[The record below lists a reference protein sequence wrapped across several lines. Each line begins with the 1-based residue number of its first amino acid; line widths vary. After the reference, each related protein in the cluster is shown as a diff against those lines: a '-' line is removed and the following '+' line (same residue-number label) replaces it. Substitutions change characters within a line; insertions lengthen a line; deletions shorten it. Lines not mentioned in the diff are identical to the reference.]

1 MMRGMDLAAIAAELC
16 ALAPGAFTAARNER
30 AKLLRREGKRE
41 LAQQVARLA
50 KPTVS
55 AWAVN
60 ALARRGAE
68 ALERVVALGAQLR
81 EAQEDLD
88 AARLRSLAKERVQL
102 LAEAVAAAREAADE
116 SGIAVSDAAAGEIEQ
131 TLRAAM
137 ADAQASAAVRSGL
150 LLHALEGN
158 GLDPVDLSGAVAVPE
173 ALDRP
178 PAAPDE
184 PGSAGGGHG
193 GSGGRR
199 ADGRRPR
206 KAADRRRTADADRQQ
221 HADRKADAERRAEEE
236 RRADELRR
244 EERAEAE
251 ADRDD
256 AAHAL
261 DEAQAELA
269 GAERDAAD
277 AAARAHR
284 LTDELAGLRAR
295 ITELEDD
302 LAAAEREGAAAER
315 ARRLASRLVER
326 ELRAVSRAE
335 ERLAGLG

>member
-1 MMRGMDLAAIAAELC
+1 MDLAAIAAELYT
-16 ALAPGAFTAARNER
+16 LAPGAFTAARNER
-30 AKLLRREGKRE
+30 AKLLRREGQRE

-60 ALARRGAE
+60 ALAGRRAE
-68 ALERVVALGAQLR
+68 ALARVVTLGAQLQ

-88 AARLRSLAKERVQL
+88 AARLRSLAKERAQL
-102 LAEAVAAAREAADE
+102 LAEAVAAARGAADE
-116 SGIAVSDAAAGEIEQ
+116 SGIAMSDAAAAEIEQ

-137 ADAQASAAVRSGL
+137 ADAQASAAVQSGL

-158 GLDPVDLSGAVAVPE
+158 GIDPVDLSDAVAVPG

-178 PAAPDE
+178 TLAGDVPRAA
-184 PGSAGGGHG
+184 GSGHRD
-193 GSGGRR
+193 SGGRP

-206 KAADRRRTADADRQQ
+206 KAADRRRTKDADRQQ
-221 HADRKADAERRAEEE
+221 EADRHAEEE

-256 AAHAL
+256 AAQAL

-284 LTDELAGLRAR
+284 LADELAGLRAR

-315 ARRLASRLVER
+315 ARRLAARLVER
-326 ELRAVSRAE
+326 ELRAVSRAQ